1 MQNKLNP
8 FWRFFLILYSFLF
21 LNALSLS
28 LTLSLSHQQHSGIP
42 TTQHA
47 FVNLTIYQQITYV
60 FFCFYFYSFL
70 RF

>member
-28 LTLSLSHQQHSGIP
+28 HSLSRINN
-42 TTQHA
+42 TRE
-47 FVNLTIYQQITYV
+47 YQQLNMH
-60 FFCFYFYSFL
+60 S
-70 RF
+70 